1 MNFRSNVRAEIKA
14 GAHTPQKNK
23 DISLKWRSPLKE
35 AFQN

>member
-1 MNFRSNVRAEIKA
+1 MNFRSNVGAERKA

-23 DISLKWRSPLKE
+23 DISLKWTSPLKE